1 MYKIKTGQRDAARRL
16 GVVIRPSNNKGKKID
31 VYKHGLKIASIGAQG
46 YDDFWTYVQKEKKR
60 TVPPGTANKRRELYK
75 IRHASECAAVGT
87 PGYYACKILW

>member
-31 VYKHGLKIASIGAQG
+31 VYKHGFKIASIGAQG

-60 TVPPGTANKRRELYK
+60 TVPMGTANKRRELYK
-75 IRHASECAAVGT
+75 IRHAAECAAVGT